1 MVNDSWTSQ
10 PARLPWT
17 RITCWILLLHKQFS
31 GIGFK
36 VKARPRLNQAK
47 WERSML
53 LNVHFLSV
61 CFLFWL
67 WRFFWADLKFFL
79 LGGCV
84 AFRWL
89 KEEAILCMKEVDWP
103 LIFRI
108 SPIWQYDW
116 LEWFVPTP
124 LFWILRISLVSPQ
137 WCKRKQV
144 RIVLTY

>member
-17 RITCWILLLHKQFS
+17 RITWWVLLLHKQFS

-61 CFLFWL
+61 CFSWMGRGPLIL
-67 WRFFWADLKFFL
+67 INFL
-79 LGGCV
+79 LSQNIYIHMYIYIYIYIYI
-84 AFRWL
+84 WL
-89 KEEAILCMKEVDWP
+89 LNNYSYQTKDNKWVLFQLFGSASKIMNRLLL
-103 LIFRI
+103 LIG
-108 SPIWQYDW
+108 
-116 LEWFVPTP
+116 TP
-124 LFWILRISLVSPQ
+124 LFILLILMFQLYSLS
-137 WCKRKQV
+137 W
-144 RIVLTY
+144 